1 MEKVARARGWE
12 LPVLTTTYAIATIGG
27 WLCGGH
33 AGLGSSMHG
42 AVWDGVVDAIR
53 VVTLEEKPRMLT
65 LRGEEA
71 NPLLHTFGA
80 VGICTEVAM
89 SVGPVHDWLSAGG
102 LFPTFAQASAFV
114 SEISNDMHYR
124 IPVAAAPEKRV
135 VGGVRHPA

>member
-1 MEKVARARGWE
+1 M
-12 LPVLTTTYAIATIGG
+12 GG

-33 AGLGSSMHG
+33 AGRGSSMHG
-42 AVWDGVVDAIR
+42 AVWDDVVDAIR

-89 SVGPVHDWLSAGG
+89 RVGPVPDWLKAVRF
-102 LFPTFAQASAFV
+102 FPTFAPAAAVV
-114 SEISNDMHYR
+114 SEISTYMT
-124 IPVAAAPEKRV
+124 
-135 VGGVRHPA
+135 